1 MAYSGFLIKVG
12 DYIIP
17 ANKYI
22 KADSYSVY
30 RNIQDLDSYRD
41 ANGFLHRNVLS
52 HVANKVE
59 FETPAMINNVEFA
72 NLMKNIQ
79 RNYMSS
85 LEERKALVT
94 LYIPEID
101 DYVILDDHEFDFMD
115 YTQLWE
121 RLLLTDGI
129 ERAEFASRTPEVE
142 AIIFMDYIWK
152 FS

>member
-59 FETPAMINNVEFA
+59 FETPSMLTNVEFA
-72 NLMKNIQ
+72 SLMKNIQ
-79 RNYMSS
+79 RNYISS
-85 LEERKALVT
+85 LVERKTLVT

-101 DYVILDDHEFDFMD
+101 DYV
-115 YTQLWE
+115 TQE
-121 RLLLTDGI
+121 MYMSDVKPTIYGTYGGI
-129 ERAEFASRTPEVE
+129 VRYNAVRIAF
-142 AIIFMDYIWK
+142 IGY
-152 FS
+152 

>member
-30 RNIQDLDSYRD
+30 RNVQDLDSYRD
-41 ANGFLHRNVLS
+41 ANGVLHRNALD

-59 FETPAMINNVEFA
+59 FETPAMLTNADFSNFMSQIQA
-72 NLMKNIQ
+72 NYTVPK
-79 RNYMSS
+79 
-85 LEERKALVT
+85 ERKANVT

-101 DYVILDDHEFDFMD
+101 AYETQEMYMSDPKPSIYTVANGVIR
-115 YTQLWE
+115 YN
-121 RLLLTDGI
+121 
-129 ERAEFASRTPEVE
+129 
-142 AIIFMDYIWK
+142 AIR
-152 FS
+152 FSFIGY

>member
-17 ANKYI
+17 ANKYV

-41 ANGFLHRNVLS
+41 ANGVLHRNVLS

-59 FETPAMINNVEFA
+59 FETPAMLTNVEFA
-72 NLMKNIQ
+72 SLMKNIQ
-79 RNYMSS
+79 RNYISS
-85 LEERKALVT
+85 FEERKALVT

-101 DYVILDDHEFDFMD
+101 DYV
-115 YTQLWE
+115 TQE
-121 RLLLTDGI
+121 MYMPDVKPTIYGTYGGI
-129 ERAEFASRTPEVE
+129 VRYNAVRIAF
-142 AIIFMDYIWK
+142 IGY
-152 FS
+152 

>member
-59 FETPAMINNVEFA
+59 FETPSMLTNVEFA
-72 NLMKNIQ
+72 SLMKNIQ
-79 RNYMSS
+79 RNYISS

-101 DYVILDDHEFDFMD
+101 DYV
-115 YTQLWE
+115 TQE
-121 RLLLTDGI
+121 MYMPDVKPTIYGTYGGI
-129 ERAEFASRTPEVE
+129 VRYNAVRIAF
-142 AIIFMDYIWK
+142 IGY
-152 FS
+152 

>member
-1 MAYSGFLIKVG
+1 MAYSEFLIKVG

-22 KADSYSVY
+22 KSDSYSVY

-59 FETPAMINNVEFA
+59 FETPAMLTNIEFA
-72 NLMKNIQ
+72 SLMKNIQ
-79 RNYMSS
+79 RNYISS

-101 DYVILDDHEFDFMD
+101 DYV
-115 YTQLWE
+115 TQE
-121 RLLLTDGI
+121 MYMSDVKPTIYGTYGGI
-129 ERAEFASRTPEVE
+129 VRYNAVRIAF
-142 AIIFMDYIWK
+142 IGY
-152 FS
+152 

>member
-59 FETPAMINNVEFA
+59 FETPSMLTNVEFA
-72 NLMKNIQ
+72 SLMKNIQ
-79 RNYMSS
+79 RNYISS

-101 DYVILDDHEFDFMD
+101 DYV
-115 YTQLWE
+115 TQE
-121 RLLLTDGI
+121 MYMSDVKPTIYGTYGGI
-129 ERAEFASRTPEVE
+129 VRYNAVRIAF
-142 AIIFMDYIWK
+142 IGY
-152 FS
+152 

>member
-41 ANGFLHRNVLS
+41 ANGVLHRNVLS

-59 FETPAMINNVEFA
+59 FEIPAMLTNVEFA
-72 NLMKNIQ
+72 SLMKNIQ
-79 RNYMSS
+79 RNYISS

-101 DYVILDDHEFDFMD
+101 DYV
-115 YTQLWE
+115 TQE
-121 RLLLTDGI
+121 MYMSDVKPTIYGTYGGI
-129 ERAEFASRTPEVE
+129 VRYNAVRIAF
-142 AIIFMDYIWK
+142 IGY
-152 FS
+152 